1 MVDPGYSDEPEPQ
14 SPVRTLSPW
23 RGANLSSTSPLR
35 LGIVGC
41 GRILPAH
48 LHGLKALAE
57 SGAAHIVVT
66 ALSARRREDAEMF
79 RQRGVG
85 PPPRPPVT
93 DMAGDPL
100 AAPHLYVSDFQP
112 DPLPTIY
119 TDYRDL
125 LAADD
130 VDAVLCLTSLDTH
143 HTIALEAAK
152 AGKHVLVEKPLAI
165 TIKAANR
172 MVNLA
177 NTRGLVLA
185 TAENA
190 RYSERTRAVAWLVDE
205 GYLGQIQLTLGGG
218 IGAGDWSPNRIV
230 AETAWRHDKLRAG
243 GGPIIDL
250 GVHRFNVI
258 RYWLGDID
266 GVSGLVR
273 TFERERVHR
282 DSSGEIV
289 QRVRATV
296 EDTAFA
302 TLHFGSGTV
311 GQFVVSW
318 AGHGDQFHV
327 PGGWSIWGSRGS
339 YHDGRLHLDDGTRS
353 DAVEVYRHDA
363 PAAERE
369 RHMPHGL
376 SDPIALE
383 QYDFFQAIRRGGS
396 TEVSGEEGLLDLAV
410 AYAVIES
417 SVEGR
422 LLSLTEV
429 EERQAERYQAEINR
443 QLGI

>member
-1 MVDPGYSDEPEPQ
+1 MVEPYSDDPEPQ

-23 RGANLSSTSPLR
+23 PGVDLSSTRPLR
-35 LGIVGC
+35 LGIIGC

-57 SGAAHIVVT
+57 AGAAHIVVT
-66 ALSARRREDAEMF
+66 ALSARQREDAEMF
-79 RQRGVG
+79 RNRGEG
-85 PPPRPPVT
+85 PHPRPPVT
-93 DMAGDPL
+93 EMAGDPL

-112 DPLPTIY
+112 DPLPAIY

-125 LAADD
+125 LASDD

-143 HTIALEAAK
+143 HSIALEAAT
-152 AGKHVLVEKPLAI
+152 AGKHILMEKPLAI
-165 TIKAANR
+165 TVKAAR
-172 MVNLA
+172 QMVDLA
-177 NTRGLVLA
+177 SSRGVVLA

-190 RYSERTRAVAWLVDE
+190 RYGERARAVAWLVDE
-205 GYLGQIQLTLGGG
+205 GYLGQIQLTMGGG

-230 AETAWRHDKLRAG
+230 AETPWRHEKLRAG
-243 GGPIIDL
+243 GGPVIDL
-250 GVHRFNVI
+250 GVHRFNLI

-266 GVSGLVR
+266 SVSGLVR
-273 TFERERVHR
+273 TLERERIHR
-282 DSSGEIV
+282 DSAGEIA
-289 QRVRATV
+289 QRVRTTV

-327 PGGWSIWGSRGS
+327 PGGWSIWGSNGS
-339 YHDGRLHLDDGTRS
+339 YHDGQIHLDDGTRR
-353 DAVEVYRHDA
+353 DAVEVYRHSA
-363 PAAERE
+363 PAAERD
-369 RHMPHGL
+369 RHRPHGL

-383 QYDFFQAIRRGGS
+383 QNDFYQAIRRGGS
-396 TEVSGEEGLLDLAV
+396 TEVSGEEGLLDLA
-410 AYAVIES
+410 AAFAVIES

-422 LLSLTEV
+422 LVSVTEV
-429 EERQAERYQAEINR
+429 EERQVERYQAEINR

>member
-1 MVDPGYSDEPEPQ
+1 MAGRRSLFDQP
-14 SPVRTLSPW
+14 
-23 RGANLSSTSPLR
+23 AA

-79 RQRGVG
+79 RQRGEG
-85 PPPRPPVT
+85 PEPRPPVT

-112 DPLPTIY
+112 DPLPAIY

-143 HTIALEAAK
+143 HTVALEAMD

-172 MVNLA
+172 MLRLA
-177 NTRGLVLA
+177 DTRGLVLA

-190 RYSERTRAVAWLVDE
+190 RYSERTRAVAWLLDE
-205 GYLGQIQLTLGGG
+205 GYLGQIQMTLGGG

-258 RYWLGDID
+258 RYWLGDVD

-289 QRVRATV
+289 ERVRATV

-302 TLHFGSGTV
+302 TLHCSGV
-311 GQFVVSW
+311 GR
-318 AGHGDQFHV
+318 
-327 PGGWSIWGSRGS
+327 WGSLSSRGPDTGISFTCPVGGASWGTRGS
-339 YHDGRLHLDDGTRS
+339 YHDGRLNLDGGTRV
-353 DAVEVYRHDA
+353 DAVEAYRSDA

-369 RHMPHGL
+369 RHTPHGL
-376 SDPIALE
+376 TDPIALE
-383 QYDFFQAIRRGGS
+383 QYDFYQAVRRGGS
-396 TEVSGEEGLLDLAV
+396 TEVSGW
-410 AYAVIES
+410 
-417 SVEGR
+417 EGR
-422 LLSLTEV
+422 PRSGRSLCGDRVVGGGPAV
-429 EERQAERYQAEINR
+429 EPDRGGRAASRTVS
-443 QLGI
+443 GSD